1 MSFLPF
7 WKNKSLPHDRSTLAS
22 ICGSRAHLLRA
33 ESWIGEVDMVVF
45 AFVQGDDLIALAG
58 CVVAFC
64 IAGLILQL
72 VHFIQHRKRP
82 TESTAAKLSEEK
94 LDTSRPQQQR
104 QHDNAA

>member
-1 MSFLPF
+1 
-7 WKNKSLPHDRSTLAS
+7 
-22 ICGSRAHLLRA
+22 
-33 ESWIGEVDMVVF
+33 MVVF
-45 AFVQGDDLIALAG
+45 AFVQGDDLIALVC
-58 CVVAFC
+58 CVAAFC

-94 LDTSRPQQQR
+94 LASRPQQQR